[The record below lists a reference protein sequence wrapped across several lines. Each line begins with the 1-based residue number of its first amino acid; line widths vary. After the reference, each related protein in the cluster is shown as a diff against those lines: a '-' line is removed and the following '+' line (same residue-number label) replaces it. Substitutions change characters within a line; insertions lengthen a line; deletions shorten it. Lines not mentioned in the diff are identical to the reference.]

1 MERPCLVERNRKE
14 DTDGAEASHKR
25 EGLSVVE
32 TIGLR
37 ESPSHETRLMASN
50 GAIGIVLEGVDP
62 LSRDNIDVQRARDQC
77 PSLSLKEC
85 GIFRIHSGLPLRYL
99 QSFKICLGN

>member
-1 MERPCLVERNRKE
+1 MERPCLVECNGKE
-14 DTDGAEASHKR
+14 DTDGAEASHRR

-37 ESPSHETRLMASN
+37 ESSSHETRLMASD
-50 GAIGIVLEGVDP
+50 GTIGIVLEGVHP
-62 LSRDNIDVQRARDQC
+62 LARDNIDVQRARNQC
-77 PSLSLKEC
+77 PSLSLKEY
-85 GIFRIHSGLPLRYL
+85 GIFRIHSSLPLRYL